1 MWENGDFGTSVT
13 TASIDNDLYS
23 AIQNQAIREAK
34 SDHSKDGEVRYRES
48 HTVGYSHV
56 TDFDTP
62 GCRKSSRSYSQQY
75 QPFAFNNQNCE
86 LDTTENGTV
95 VVGFPCVSQWWY
107 TPIEVYDDIA
117 DPVDRL
123 VEGDVKKTRL
133 QVHRRGDDWY
143 CTFNIEYETEPT
155 GETPI
160 GVDIGERHILVA
172 TAYGEDESMLVSG
185 GEAKY
190 VRRKYRSLRESLQ
203 EAGALR
209 ARNRV
214 GDTELRRITDL
225 NHKLS
230 RRLITFAEQ
239 FENPVIRMED
249 LEGIRKNSSWSGVH
263 SWHFHQLQQ
272 FITYKAERA
281 GIRVEK
287 VDPYKSSQTCSA
299 CRSLG
304 TRDEDHFYCE
314 ECDRGRHAD
323 LNASEELAQREG
335 ETLHGLTSSKT
346 LCVFGRT
353 EIFDFR
359 SLQASRT
366 VLPRWLNSQPSSS
379 GYARLL
385 VERRSTLSTPAV
397 CGEEGPIDRATRAGK
412 HTVSHNSVATFDV
425 PRESV
430 LENRGNAQ
438 PEYPL
443 RGILAL

>member
-1 MWENGDFGTSVT
+1 MVTVTVTAKFHNPSLSRRKEWQHATRLYRDTKQFCIDGWENGDFGKSVT

-34 SDHSKDGEVRYRES
+34 ADHNKDGEVRYRES
-48 HTVGYSHV
+48 
-56 TDFDTP
+56 
-62 GCRKSSRSYSQQY
+62 
-75 QPFAFNNQNCE
+75 QPFAVNNQNWE
-86 LDTTENGTV
+86 LDTTDNGTI

-123 VEGDVKKTRL
+123 VEGDAGKTRL
-133 QVHRRGDDWY
+133 QVYRRGDDWY
-143 CTFNIEYETEPT
+143 CTFNIKYETEPS

-160 GVDIGERHILVA
+160 GVDIGERHILAA
-172 TAYGEDESMLVSG
+172 TAYGEGESMLVSG

-190 VRRKYRSLRESLQ
+190 VRRKYRSLRDSLS

-214 GDTELRRITDL
+214 GDKEQRRIKDL

-249 LEGIRKNSSWSGVH
+249 LEDIRENSSWSGVH
-263 SWHFHQLQQ
+263 SWHFDQLQQ

-287 VDPYKSSQTCSA
+287 VDPYKSSQTCSV

-304 TRDEDHFYCE
+304 TRDGDRFYCS

-335 ETLHGLTSSKT
+335 EPCT
-346 LCVFGRT
+346 
-353 EIFDFR
+353 
-359 SLQASRT
+359 A
-366 VLPRWLNSQPSSS
+366 
-379 GYARLL
+379 
-385 VERRSTLSTPAV
+385 
-397 CGEEGPIDRATRAGK
+397 
-412 HTVSHNSVATFDV
+412 
-425 PRESV
+425 
-430 LENRGNAQ
+430 
-438 PEYPL
+438 
-443 RGILAL
+443 